1 MIMIWV
7 NTIKLMFKVIF
18 EFFSCRTK
26 PTDETSSKETEPS
39 EEPDSEY
46 IYLRSRDIEN
56 VHLN

>member
-18 EFFSCRTK
+18 EFLSCRTK
-26 PTDETSSKETEPS
+26 PTNETSEETEPS
-39 EEPDSEY
+39 AEPDSEY
-46 IYLRSRDIEN
+46 IYLISRDIEN

>member
-7 NTIKLMFKVIF
+7 NTIKQMFKVIC
-18 EFFSCRTK
+18 ELLSCRTK
-26 PTDETSSKETEPS
+26 PTNESSEETEPS

-46 IYLRSRDIEN
+46 TYLISRNIEN

>member
-7 NTIKLMFKVIF
+7 NKIKLMSKVIC
-18 EFFSCRTK
+18 EFLSCRTK
-26 PTDETSSKETEPS
+26 PTNESSEETEPS

-46 IYLRSRDIEN
+46 TYLISRDIEN

>member
-18 EFFSCRTK
+18 EFLSCRTT
-26 PTDETSSKETEPS
+26 PTNESSEETEPS

-46 IYLRSRDIEN
+46 IYLISRDIEN

>member
-26 PTDETSSKETEPS
+26 PTDEPSEETEPS
-39 EEPDSEY
+39 AEPDSEY
-46 IYLRSRDIEN
+46 IYLISRDIEN